1 MAALRIGGLFS
12 QQKIELGVP
21 FSPANTSTMFQRILP
36 RTIRLY
42 STVAPSLEVDLRA
55 ALKLSMKARD
65 SFRTTVIKVSK
76 TPVHLPHLN
85 YY

>member
-1 MAALRIGGLFS
+1 MAALRIGGS
-12 QQKIELGVP
+12 KQKIELDVP

-36 RTIRLY
+36 RTVRLY
-42 STVAPSLEVDLRA
+42 STAAPSLEVDLRA

-76 TPVHLPHLN
+76 TPVHLPYLN